1 MLAIKARLRC
11 SGKLMNLKDK
21 TMKKLLWLAVL
32 IVATWLSQSGLL
44 SDSDA
49 PDRAPDV
56 QLSPDRTPADASNST
71 SRTGNVYVG
80 GVQIRGEGVV
90 TRLLS
95 DDNDGNRHQR
105 FILRT
110 ADGRSLLIAH
120 NIDLA
125 PRISAL
131 RDGDTV
137 EFYGVFETNDR
148 GGVVH
153 WTHHDPAGRHVDGW
167 LKHNG
172 RLFQ

>member
-1 MLAIKARLRC
+1 MKALLRC
-11 SGKLMNLKDK
+11 SGKLMKLKDK
-21 TMKKLLWLAVL
+21 TMKKLLSLAVL
-32 IVATWLSQSGLL
+32 IAAAWLSQSGLL
-44 SDSDA
+44 SGSDA
-49 PDRAPDV
+49 PGRAPDTQVRQDRAP
-56 QLSPDRTPADASNST
+56 ADERNST
-71 SRTGNVYVG
+71 SRTRNVYVG
-80 GVQIRGEGVV
+80 GAQIRGEGVV
-90 TRLLS
+90 TRLLT
-95 DDNDGNRHQR
+95 DDNDGDRHQR

-110 ADGRSLLIAH
+110 TDGRSLLIAH

-167 LKHNG
+167 LRHNG